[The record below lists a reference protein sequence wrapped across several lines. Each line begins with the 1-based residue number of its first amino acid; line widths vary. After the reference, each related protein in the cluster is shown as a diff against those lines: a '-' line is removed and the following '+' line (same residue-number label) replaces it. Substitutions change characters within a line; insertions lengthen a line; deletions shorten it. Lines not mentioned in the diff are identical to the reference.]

1 MCEGE
6 YWLCRREV
14 LEVCEGEYW
23 LYRRC
28 WRCVKESTGYVGGTG
43 GV

>member
-6 YWLCRREV
+6 YWLCRR
-14 LEVCEGEYW
+14 Y
-23 LYRRC
+23 

>member
-6 YWLCRREV
+6 YWLY
-14 LEVCEGEYW
+14 G
-23 LYRRC
+23 RC
-28 WRCVKESTGYVGGTG
+28 WRCVKGSTGYVGGTG

>member
-6 YWLCRREV
+6 YWLCRR
-14 LEVCEGEYW
+14 Y
-23 LYRRC
+23 
-28 WRCVKESTGYVGGTG
+28 WRCVKGSTGYIGGAG